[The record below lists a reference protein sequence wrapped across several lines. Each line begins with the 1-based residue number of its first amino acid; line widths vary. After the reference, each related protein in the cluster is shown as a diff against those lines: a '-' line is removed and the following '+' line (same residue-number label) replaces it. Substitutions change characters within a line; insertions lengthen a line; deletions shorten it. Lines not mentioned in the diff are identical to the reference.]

1 MNITQICLLL
11 LQLLA
16 YAMGTISKKGYKS
29 YKKSAPLTGNSLMLT
44 TAPSAFRCLTLCAGY
59 QHTSSEV
66 CYAARYNGG
75 TSECE
80 MISHSVPGEVQ
91 WTADNL
97 WKVFVDQDPVLSGFP
112 TAPYQTLQATGR
124 NALQLAT
131 FSVFDPEDDINCQ
144 VVSGT
149 AEATSFEVRAG
160 TPPEFQIWFKGTPPA
175 NLNYDVRRSHDLTI
189 ICDDGKEFTQSET
202 YTVELGYC
210 MASWTRFRTSCY
222 RVFTSWVTW
231 SGAKIACAQDNAL
244 LVSITSVE
252 EENYIQAMALKYS
265 AWLGAYRKE
274 DGSCV
279 WDSGESFSYQRFVVG
294 YSFSETY
301 YGCIIKEAYNIYWTE
316 HECSTFN
323 QYVCEQQI

>member
-44 TAPSAFRCLTLCAGY
+44 TAPSAVRCLTLCAGY

-80 MISHSVPGEVQ
+80 LISHSVPGEVQ
-91 WTADNL
+91 WMADNL
-97 WKVFVDQDPVLSGFP
+97 WKVFVD
-112 TAPYQTLQATGR
+112 
-124 NALQLAT
+124 
-131 FSVFDPEDDINCQ
+131 
-144 VVSGT
+144 
-149 AEATSFEVRAG
+149 
-160 TPPEFQIWFKGTPPA
+160 QIWFKGTPPA

-189 ICDDGKEFTQSET
+189 ICDDGKEFTQREK

-210 MASWTRFRTSCY
+210 MAGWTRFRTSCY
-222 RVFTSWVTW
+222 GVFTSTVTW
-231 SGAKIACAQDNAL
+231 SDAKTACAQDNAL

-252 EENYIQAMALKYS
+252 EENYIQAMAFTYY

-274 DGSCV
+274 DRSYV
-279 WDSGESFSYQRFVVG
+279 WDSGESFSYQRFVDG
-294 YSFSETY
+294 YSFRETY
-301 YGCIIKEAYNIYWTE
+301 YGCLTKEADNVYWTE
-316 HECSTFN
+316 HECSDFH